1 MIDTK
6 LSLLKSI
13 SNYLENLEYLA
24 KDDKV
29 MNKDLMLCV
38 IVDFVYDW
46 GSWNNLPQE
55 QQLTLQNIRKDILFN
70 NHNLINYKVK
80 TNDYYKNVN
89 TPQDIY
95 TWQRIYDDP
104 SVRTYEILP

>member
-38 IVDFVYDW
+38 IVDFVYD
-46 GSWNNLPQE
+46 
-55 QQLTLQNIRKDILFN
+55 
-70 NHNLINYKVK
+70 
-80 TNDYYKNVN
+80 
-89 TPQDIY
+89 
-95 TWQRIYDDP
+95 
-104 SVRTYEILP
+104 